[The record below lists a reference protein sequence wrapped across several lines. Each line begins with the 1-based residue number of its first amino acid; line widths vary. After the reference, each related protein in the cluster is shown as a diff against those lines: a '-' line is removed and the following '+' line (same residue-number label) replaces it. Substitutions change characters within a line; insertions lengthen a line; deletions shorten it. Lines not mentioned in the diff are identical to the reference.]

1 MSLLGASL
9 MPCAVSPQSRHPVTG
24 VWIEPLSNQLG
35 FVLAAGEVKHGL
47 ASAAS
52 HVGGLDSSAIVDYL
66 LPDNGSFRCVTV
78 GVFSYRFNVRNGLVV
93 LNDKHLLV
101 IIPAYNEEES
111 IESTVDE
118 LTAALPG
125 IEYLV
130 VNDGSKDGTERICQ
144 QRGYRYVSLPVNS
157 GLTVGFQ
164 TGMKYALRN
173 GYDYAI
179 QFDADGQHCPK
190 FIPQMLECAESEN
203 ADIVIGS
210 RFVEKCK
217 EVSARMIGSRVIT
230 VAIKLTTGKRVSD
243 PTSGMR
249 LFNRAMIKRFA
260 TDDSLNPEPES
271 ISLLIRK
278 GAKVREVQV
287 EMRERQAGESYLNI
301 PKSIAYMA
309 RACISIL
316 FVQWFR

>member
-1 MSLLGASL
+1 M
-9 MPCAVSPQSRHPVTG
+9 
-24 VWIEPLSNQLG
+24 
-35 FVLAAGEVKHGL
+35 
-47 ASAAS
+47 
-52 HVGGLDSSAIVDYL
+52 GGK
-66 LPDNGSFRCVTV
+66 R
-78 GVFSYRFNVRNGLVV
+78 
-93 LNDKHLLV
+93 LLV

-111 IESTVDE
+111 IAATVDE
-118 LTAALPG
+118 LTAELPK
-125 IEYLV
+125 IDYVV
-130 VNDGSKDGTERICQ
+130 VNDGSKDSTEHICLEH
-144 QRGYRYVSLPVNS
+144 GYNYVSLPVNS

-173 GYDYAI
+173 GYDYAL
-179 QFDADGQHCPK
+179 QFDADGQHRPEYISK
-190 FIPQMLECAESEN
+190 MLNLAVAED

-210 RFVEKCK
+210 RFVNKCK
-217 EVSARMIGSRVIT
+217 EVSARMLGSRIIT
-230 VAIKLTTGKRVSD
+230 VAIKLTTGKRVAD

-249 LFNRAMIKRFA
+249 MFNRKMIERFA
-260 TDDSLNPEPES
+260 NDDSLNPEPES
-271 ISLLIRK
+271 ISYLMKK

>member
-1 MSLLGASL
+1 M
-9 MPCAVSPQSRHPVTG
+9 
-24 VWIEPLSNQLG
+24 
-35 FVLAAGEVKHGL
+35 
-47 ASAAS
+47 
-52 HVGGLDSSAIVDYL
+52 
-66 LPDNGSFRCVTV
+66 
-78 GVFSYRFNVRNGLVV
+78 
-93 LNDKHLLV
+93 NDKHLLV

-118 LTAALPG
+118 LTATLAG

-130 VNDGSKDGTERICQ
+130 VNDGSKHGTERICQ

-179 QFDADGQHCPK
+179 QFDADGQHCPE
-190 FIPQMLECAESEN
+190 FIPEMLKCAMSEN

-210 RFVEKCK
+210 RFVNKRK
-217 EVSARMIGSRVIT
+217 EVSARMLGSRIIT

-249 LFNRAMIKRFA
+249 LFDREMIKRFA
-260 TDDSLNPEPES
+260 QDDTLNPEPES
-271 ISLLIRK
+271 ISYLMK
-278 GAKVREVQV
+278 SGAVVREVQV

-301 PKSIAYMA
+301 SRSISYMV
-309 RACISIL
+309 RACISI
-316 FVQWFR
+316 FFAQWFR